1 MRRISYILLFCFC
14 LLSCKERNSQAS
26 TSQAIPKS
34 APKTSV
40 VVGAARIDQYLP
52 LVAGKRVALLTNQT
66 GRVGNRSTAAYLKS
80 KGVNVTL
87 ILTPEHGLSGKAAPG
102 VSVGNS
108 VDAETGVPVYS
119 LYKGGFTP
127 PGDKEMNRFDVLLSD
142 MQDVGVRFY
151 TYYISMVRMMDVCAD
166 YHKKMIVLDRPNPNG
181 HYVDG
186 PVLDMK
192 YKSEV
197 GWLPIPVVYGMTM
210 GELALMVN
218 GEHWLADGRYCEL
231 RVVTCLHYTHHTL
244 YILPVSPSPN
254 LPNMRSVY
262 LYPSLCLFEG
272 TQVSVGRGTSTPF
285 QSYGVKAQ
293 NYWTDLS
300 KLTDKEAKETGFSLN
315 YLVEA
320 YHKLHQGDKF
330 FTPFFEK
337 LIGVGYVRKMVMDGK
352 AADQIQQKWEPDVER
367 FKKLR
372 KEYLLYKE

>member
-1 MRRISYILLFCFC
+1 
-14 LLSCKERNSQAS
+14 
-26 TSQAIPKS
+26 
-34 APKTSV
+34 
-40 VVGAARIDQYLP
+40 
-52 LVAGKRVALLTNQT
+52 
-66 GRVGNRSTAAYLKS
+66 
-80 KGVNVTL
+80 
-87 ILTPEHGLSGKAAPG
+87 
-102 VSVGNS
+102 
-108 VDAETGVPVYS
+108 
-119 LYKGGFTP
+119 
-127 PGDKEMNRFDVLLSD
+127 
-142 MQDVGVRFY
+142 
-151 TYYISMVRMMDVCAD
+151 MMDVCAD

-218 GEHWLADGRYCEL
+218 GEHWLTDGRDCEL
-231 RVVTCLHYTHHTL
+231 RVVTCLHYTHRTL

-272 TQVSVGRGTSTPF
+272 TQVSVGRGTPTPF

-352 AADQIQQKWEPDVER
+352 TADQIQQKWEPDVER